1 MLTILRVFFLAFEGR
16 YNKFSRVLSQTPWI
30 IDNVRQGESSVEVS
44 KGAVTHNNFSYNL
57 SRKKKEV
64 ACTFKGLDTQFNIS
78 SLSRT
83 VVLVQPNVFYLL
95 LWAINSFFFVPAETI
110 SYKFELVSTDSSANS
125 KYLNGFQMCQVSPL
139 HIYYQFG

>member
-1 MLTILRVFFLAFEGR
+1 MLLHITIFPTTCLE
-16 YNKFSRVLSQTPWI
+16 
-30 IDNVRQGESSVEVS
+30 
-44 KGAVTHNNFSYNL
+44 
-57 SRKKKEV
+57 KKKEV

-83 VVLVQPNVFYLL
+83 VVLVQPNVFYYLL